1 VNREGTQDV
10 KHLEGLNPEQRAA
23 AEHFE
28 GPLLVLAGAG
38 SGKTRV
44 LTARIAHLV
53 EEYGV
58 APESILALTFT
69 NKAAGEIRE
78 RVRHL
83 LGRDP
88 GGMWI
93 GTFHAIGARML
104 RRDATRLGWTPSFAI
119 YDADDSERVIRR
131 ILKEELNLDIKRWS
145 PRGVKAAISSAK
157 NELVGV
163 QEYHEQAIDPFSRT
177 VAQVYERYQ
186 RVLRDANAFD
196 FDDLLVKPVELLR
209 AFPEVRRRYRERFH
223 FVLVDEYQDTNRA
236 QYVFLKLIVDEDANL
251 FVVGDDDQC
260 LVAGTGVT
268 MEDGSVRPVEAI
280 QVGDRVLTSFGNGR
294 FGAGRVAAVH
304 RSRRSGRGIRV
315 TTAGGRVVTS
325 TPEHVHFAGFL
336 KGLSPQKHITY
347 LMRRDDIGFRVGT
360 TRLYTRP
367 RLSSNRADLGYA
379 TRARQEGADSL
390 WIIGAHDSENEARYQ
405 EVLVALRY
413 GIPTLPFTPRGG
425 PENGLVHDARYIHRL
440 HSELRTLDA
449 GRRLLDDLGY
459 SERLPHYRPQ
469 SRNSSRPTVT
479 VTLCADARAAGGSHR
494 ISLVANHPELRD
506 ALRDRGLPTRAA
518 KRGLA
523 SWRLETARRDFGEVE
538 RLVETISE
546 ATGAVPAYFARL
558 GGVTEQHGQATALP
572 LVPATAVLPGMV
584 MFTADGGFDVVLS
597 VEDTRIEGAVYD
609 LDVHPTH
616 NFVANGLLT
625 HNSIYGWRG
634 ADIRNILD
642 FEKDFPDAG
651 TVRLEENYRSTQRI
665 LHAANRVIAENV
677 RRKGKTLRTANA
689 EGERLTLVEVGDEAD
704 EAEWVA
710 EEIRARLAADPEAS
724 PRDFVVLYRT
734 NAQSRSL
741 EESLR
746 REGLP
751 YRIVGGQRFYE
762 RREVKDV
769 LAYLRLVANPADDE
783 AFLRIVNVPKR
794 GIGDASI
801 ARLAEHARTRGVP
814 LLAAAAEAEGV
825 DSLRGAASRA
835 LAALAALL
843 QKLAA
848 LADKEIS
855 LDELLRMAV
864 AETGLVEALREE
876 GPDGEERIANVEE
889 LIAGAADLQ
898 VRIDEGDPEI
908 VLDAE
913 EAGSVRPV
921 DLFLARVALV
931 TDADQHDPEA
941 NAVSLMT
948 LHNAKGLEFPVVFL
962 TGMEEGLFPLSRVFD
977 EPEQLEEERR
987 LFYVGITRA
996 RRKLYL
1002 VYARRRRRGREWLDS
1017 VASSFL
1023 EANPRDLLDLRQS
1036 ARLRERFTPRRPW
1049 RDAGLATRRERLG
1062 LAPPP
1067 DPAATETREID
1078 YSDSQD
1084 APRLIKGA
1092 RVRHPQFGSGTV
1104 VELSGF
1110 GADVRATIDFES
1122 VGRKKVVVRYANLE
1136 PDWD

>member
-1 VNREGTQDV
+1 VT
-10 KHLEGLNPEQRAA
+10 HLEGLNPEQRAA

-69 NKAAGEIRE
+69 NKAAGEMRE
-78 RVRHL
+78 RVRKL

-88 GGMWI
+88 GGMWV

-104 RRDATRLGWTPSFAI
+104 RRDATRLGWTPSFLI
-119 YDADDSERVIRR
+119 YDADDSERVIKR
-131 ILKEELNLDIKRWS
+131 ILKDELNLDLKRWS

-177 VAQVYERYQ
+177 VSQVYERYQ
-186 RVLRDANAFD
+186 RALRDANAFD

-209 AFPEVRRRYRERFH
+209 AFPDVRRRYQERFH

-236 QYVFLKLIVDEDANL
+236 QYVFLKLIVGESANL
-251 FVVGDDDQC
+251 FVVGDDDQ
-260 LVAGTGVT
+260 
-268 MEDGSVRPVEAI
+268 
-280 QVGDRVLTSFGNGR
+280 
-294 FGAGRVAAVH
+294 
-304 RSRRSGRGIRV
+304 
-315 TTAGGRVVTS
+315 
-325 TPEHVHFAGFL
+325 
-336 KGLSPQKHITY
+336 
-347 LMRRDDIGFRVGT
+347 
-360 TRLYTRP
+360 
-367 RLSSNRADLGYA
+367 
-379 TRARQEGADSL
+379 
-390 WIIGAHDSENEARYQ
+390 
-405 EVLVALRY
+405 
-413 GIPTLPFTPRGG
+413 
-425 PENGLVHDARYIHRL
+425 
-440 HSELRTLDA
+440 
-449 GRRLLDDLGY
+449 
-459 SERLPHYRPQ
+459 
-469 SRNSSRPTVT
+469 
-479 VTLCADARAAGGSHR
+479 
-494 ISLVANHPELRD
+494 
-506 ALRDRGLPTRAA
+506 
-518 KRGLA
+518 
-523 SWRLETARRDFGEVE
+523 
-538 RLVETISE
+538 
-546 ATGAVPAYFARL
+546 
-558 GGVTEQHGQATALP
+558 
-572 LVPATAVLPGMV
+572 
-584 MFTADGGFDVVLS
+584 
-597 VEDTRIEGAVYD
+597 
-609 LDVHPTH
+609 
-616 NFVANGLLT
+616 
-625 HNSIYGWRG
+625 SIYGWRG

-642 FEKDFPDAG
+642 FEKDFPTAG

-677 RRKGKTLRTANA
+677 RRKGKTLRTANV

-710 EEIRARLAADPEAS
+710 AEIRTRLAADPEHSA
-724 PRDFVVLYRT
+724 RDFVILYRT

-751 YRIVGGQRFYE
+751 YRIIGGQRFYE
-762 RREVKDV
+762 RREVKDT
-769 LAYLRLVANPADDE
+769 LAYLRLIANPADDE

-801 ARLAEHARTRGVP
+801 ARLAEHARDRGVP
-814 LLAAAAEAEGV
+814 LLAAAADPEEV
-825 DSLRGAASRA
+825 ESLRGGAARA
-835 LAALAALL
+835 LPELAALL
-843 QKLAA
+843 RKLAA
-848 LADKEIS
+848 LAEKEIA

-864 AETGLVEALREE
+864 TESGLLESLREE

-889 LIAGAADLQ
+889 LIAGAAELQ
-898 VRIDEGDPEI
+898 VRIEEGDPEI
-908 VLDAE
+908 LLDAE
-913 EAGSVRPV
+913 EADSVRAV

-977 EPEQLEEERR
+977 EPDQLEEERR

-996 RRKLYL
+996 REKLYL

-1023 EANPRDLLDLRQS
+1023 ESIPRDLLDLRQS
-1036 ARLRERFTPRRPW
+1036 ERLRERFAPRRPW
-1049 RDAGLATRRERLG
+1049 REAGLATRRERLG

-1067 DPAATETREID
+1067 PPPPSDTREID
-1078 YSDSQD
+1078 YSDSQV

-1110 GADVRATIDFES
+1110 GPDVRATIDFEG